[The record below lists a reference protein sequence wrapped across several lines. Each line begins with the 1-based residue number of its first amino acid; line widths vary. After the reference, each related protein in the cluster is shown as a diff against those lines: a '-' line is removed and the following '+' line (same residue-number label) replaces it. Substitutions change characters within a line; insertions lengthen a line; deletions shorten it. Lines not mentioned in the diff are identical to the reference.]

1 MPFYG
6 STDYI
11 KGWRL
16 RRTREELLYEKTQEN
31 GKPKRH
37 NKIRKTRAYRNLEN
51 HWKWIVALS
60 VSFWKTG
67 WKKPY

>member
-6 STDYI
+6 SMDYI

-16 RRTREELLYEKTQEN
+16 RRTREELVYKKTQEN
-31 GKPKRH
+31 GKLAGH
-37 NKIRKTRAYRNLEN
+37 HKILKTQAYRNLDN
-51 HWKWIVALS
+51 HWKWAGALP

-67 WKKPY
+67 WKSY